1 MDLAALGG
9 HGDLSPVGDVVAGDG
24 ALGFYEVLGGAGV
37 DDFAAA
43 FAGAGAD
50 VDHPVG
56 AAYRVLVVFDDDQRV
71 AEIAQVVQGFDEA
84 FVVTLVQADGR
95 LVEHEHGIGLGPA
108 DLAGQL
114 QTLGFAAGQG
124 RNRLAELEIIQ
135 ADFNER
141 LKITHDFLVLFE
153 ELNRFSDRHVE
164 HFGDVGLFAVTRQL
178 DLEDLIAVAGAFA
191 FRAA

>member
-1 MDLAALGG
+1 MFNQKNEFLQGLHQLEYVVEVQAGRGFVKDKERVFALSFEGI
-9 HGDLSPVGDVVAGDG
+9 S
-24 ALGFYEVLGGAGV
+24 EVLGE
-37 DDFAAA
+37 
-43 FAGAGAD
+43 
-50 VDHPVG
+50 
-56 AAYRVLVVFDDDQRV
+56 L
-71 AEIAQVVQGFDEA
+71 E
-84 FVVTLVQADGR
+84 
-95 LVEHEHGIGLGPA
+95 
-108 DLAGQL
+108 
-114 QTLGFAAGQG
+114 TLGFAAGQG

>member
-1 MDLAALGG
+1 MFNQKNG
-9 HGDLSPVGDVVAGDG
+9 VAGLNEFLQGLHQLEYVVEVQASRGFVKDKERVF
-24 ALGFYEVLGGAGV
+24 ALSFEGISEVLGE
-37 DDFAAA
+37 
-43 FAGAGAD
+43 
-50 VDHPVG
+50 
-56 AAYRVLVVFDDDQRV
+56 L
-71 AEIAQVVQGFDEA
+71 E
-84 FVVTLVQADGR
+84 
-95 LVEHEHGIGLGPA
+95 
-108 DLAGQL
+108 
-114 QTLGFAAGQG
+114 TLGFAAGQG